1 MRDRSIQI
9 WVEVGFM
16 VACVVFGIGAWAG
29 LIDAFSWLIEIRY
42 PHLWSAGLLFL
53 INIGHYI
60 WGLFY
65 ADDDISDIP
74 TRGLMTS
81 YFDYYRIG
89 IRIFAFLT
97 IGPSMH
103 LRRALELSR
112 EDPEDSDE
120 DESI

>member
-1 MRDRSIQI
+1 MKDSSIQI
-9 WVEVGFM
+9 GVEIGFM
-16 VACVVFGIGAWAG
+16 VACIVVGIRVWGG
-29 LIDAFSWLIEIRY
+29 LIDAFSWLIDLGNPY
-42 PHLWSAGLLFL
+42 LWSTALMFV
-53 INIGHYI
+53 INVGHYM

-81 YFDYYRIG
+81 YFDYYRIS

-103 LRRALELSR
+103 LRRALELSL
-112 EDPEDSDE
+112 EDSDE
-120 DESI
+120 DESL

>member
-1 MRDRSIQI
+1 MKDGAIYI
-9 WVEVGFM
+9 GVELGFM
-16 VACVVFGIGAWAG
+16 VACIAFGIGVWG
-29 LIDAFSWLIEIRY
+29 RLIGVFSWLIELGNPY
-42 PHLWSAGLLFL
+42 LWAAGLMFVL
-53 INIGHYI
+53 NIGHYM

-81 YFDYYRIG
+81 YFDYYRIS

-103 LRRALELSR
+103 LRRAIELSKADSA
-112 EDPEDSDE
+112 EDDA
-120 DESI
+120 